1 MPIGYLVTVAF
12 VALLTVF
19 ALAPIRRPRSL
30 ALLSWGLSLVINE
43 LPFLAFYWLLA
54 ATLLAFGQGDIDSA
68 GGWVLFG
75 IAVLTSVGLGGIALR
90 GWRAGPAV
98 ARAMSEGLGAGWR
111 NELHPQLAARL
122 RHHLPW
128 LQILFLPILFRR
140 HDVERLRNIPYG
152 DAGRWNLLDLYRPR
166 SRPPNGP
173 TLVYLHGGGFSS
185 GRKSREVRPLIYRL
199 ASQGWVCISANYRLR
214 PAATFPDHLIDLKK
228 VLAWV
233 GEDGSDYGADTT
245 VILAAGSS
253 AGGNLA
259 LLAALTPNEPAFQPG
274 FERADTSIVAAIS
287 LYGYYGP
294 HYDRELE
301 ARLPSSPMAYDAAAA
316 PPIFLAHGDHDTYV
330 PVQSARLMAQRL
342 RSRSTE
348 PVVYAEL
355 PGGQHSFDLYHSIRF
370 ETVVDGIE
378 AFAAWVISRPN
389 RPPAPGPP
397 DPLRVTF

>member
-140 HDVERLRNIPYG
+140 HDVEGYGISRTATRAAGTFLIFTAHALGRLTDR
-152 DAGRWNLLDLYRPR
+152 RW
-166 SRPPNGP
+166 SIC
-173 TLVYLHGGGFSS
+173 T
-185 GRKSREVRPLIYRL
+185 
-199 ASQGWVCISANYRLR
+199 
-214 PAATFPDHLIDLKK
+214 AADFP
-228 VLAWV
+228 V
-233 GEDGSDYGADTT
+233 GER
-245 VILAAGSS
+245 AARCAPDLS
-253 AGGNLA
+253 
-259 LLAALTPNEPAFQPG
+259 PRKPG
-274 FERADTSIVAAIS
+274 
-287 LYGYYGP
+287 LGL
-294 HYDRELE
+294 HQREL
-301 ARLPSSPMAYDAAAA
+301 
-316 PPIFLAHGDHDTYV
+316 PPQAGCHI
-330 PVQSARLMAQRL
+330 
-342 RSRSTE
+342 SRS
-348 PVVYAEL
+348 
-355 PGGQHSFDLYHSIRF
+355 SD
-370 ETVVDGIE
+370 
-378 AFAAWVISRPN
+378 
-389 RPPAPGPP
+389 
-397 DPLRVTF
+397 

>member
-98 ARAMSEGLGAGWR
+98 ARAMSEGPSAGWR

-173 TLVYLHGGGFSS
+173 TLVYLHGGG
-185 GRKSREVRPLIYRL
+185 
-199 ASQGWVCISANYRLR
+199 
-214 PAATFPDHLIDLKK
+214 
-228 VLAWV
+228 
-233 GEDGSDYGADTT
+233 
-245 VILAAGSS
+245 
-253 AGGNLA
+253 
-259 LLAALTPNEPAFQPG
+259 
-274 FERADTSIVAAIS
+274 
-287 LYGYYGP
+287 
-294 HYDRELE
+294 
-301 ARLPSSPMAYDAAAA
+301 
-316 PPIFLAHGDHDTYV
+316 
-330 PVQSARLMAQRL
+330 
-342 RSRSTE
+342 
-348 PVVYAEL
+348 
-355 PGGQHSFDLYHSIRF
+355 
-370 ETVVDGIE
+370 
-378 AFAAWVISRPN
+378 
-389 RPPAPGPP
+389 
-397 DPLRVTF
+397 